1 MADIKERIRKLLA
14 LGTSPNENE
23 ARAAVLKA
31 KELMIKNKLTESD
44 FEDEKAREIE
54 SRTCEGIAWTSDSGR
69 IWYTNICKIISENYC
84 CVSAWYSKKGGRT
97 YTLVITGMKSDVDIC
112 EEVIKYAIDFVL
124 SATKYLNRKPGYS
137 RDSKATEHSYA
148 TGFVAGLEV
157 AFEEQKEEHPEWGL
171 VEVKPQEVLDYE
183 KNLGTKSV
191 KTKRS
196 DMNMAAYLKG
206 QVDGSK
212 FNTKKVLAEV

>member
-1 MADIKERIRKLLA
+1 MDIKEKIKKLLA

-44 FEDEKAREIE
+44 FEDEKAREIV
-54 SRTCEGIAWTSDSGR
+54 SRTCEGISWTSDSGR

-84 CVSAWYSKKGGRT
+84 CVSAWSSQKGGRT
-97 YTLVITGMKSDVDIC
+97 YTLVITGMKNDVDIC
-112 EEVIKYAIDFVL
+112 EEVIKYAIGFVL
-124 SATKYLNRKPGYS
+124 SATKYLSRKPGYS
-137 RDSKATEHSYA
+137 RDPKATEHSYA
-148 TGFVAGLEV
+148 TGFVTGLEV